1 MFHNSES
8 LTQSIIESINE
19 NKYWNYSKFSIAE
32 FITQVIEGNEPAYP
46 ELLNYAPLKGEF
58 IIGSYNHWYVVTNYR
73 FTLKLEAGQYSIPL
87 SSIITFGDFKSSDNQ
102 LLDKAEAFYSKL
114 NEGKKSGWLDDNLP
128 SLDEDQLVWL
138 NQNGEVQRMEK
149 NNARE
154 WINDDLVSLAISMGY
169 WEDLSEEATKSIYY
183 SADRAKLKFSYNPID
198 INNIKDELSKS
209 IQIPVQE
216 NPLPIP
222 LSEDNILSISHAAI
236 FEAIL
241 KNAPNNSIKVAID
254 NLQNGDIN
262 KFNDLVQSSKE
273 LDFDST
279 TTKLLIG
286 LKEYFF
292 ADCNGF
298 TSRYKELMNMKEL
311 KLEKAQFNSTAEA
324 LFEHT
329 IKEMVLALGISLAL
343 EKEKQSLQ
351 FNSFIQGLKV
361 GAMSSIV
368 GGKNKALRN
377 TIGAA
382 GFAISMTEVYSKLK
396 GFRKIAEFRNIIESK
411 SLLLDALNED
421 FNLMDTTYDL
431 NELFENEMDD
441 KIITIPFIASKMSNY
456 ESVTLLSFYNKPYLP
471 NGNHIFSN
479 RLKEY
484 IQKIER
490 KKPTLMSWASIVLG
504 FIFTFYSFFIL
515 ELLLVS
521 FISFWFFV
529 YFVPFGK
536 RSFLRVKF

>member
-46 ELLNYAPLKGEF
+46 ELLNYAPLKGEY

-73 FTLKLEAGQYSIPL
+73 FTLKLEASQYSIPL

-149 NNARE
+149 NKAHD

-198 INNIKDELSKS
+198 INNIKHELSKS

-216 NPLPIP
+216 NPVPIP

-241 KNAPNNSIKVAID
+241 KIAPNNSIKVAID

-456 ESVTLLSFYNKPYLP
+456 ESITLLSFYNKPYLP

-490 KKPTLMSWASIVLG
+490 KKPTLMSWASIVVG

-529 YFVPFGK
+529 YFIPFGK